1 MYIVI
6 SHPRCGST
14 FLHAYTNAYNVNL
27 GAQGITT
34 SAEFFN
40 SRWDTFNPINHVFSN
55 LYDKMQFL
63 EKERNKGQEYSI
75 KVQAYQV
82 ETIRPWFD
90 EFYKD
95 WDRLILLKKDRW
107 RAFLSYQIQSS
118 LKWDGRTTHNRE
130 KEMIDKLKPFLI
142 KEEKI
147 NIWFREYNLLKDHKG
162 IRLYHEDLNHDLL
175 CDIFGVNIQNKF
187 KQYELDYEPYIINL
201 DEIKT
206 AFHKLENNFYPH

>member
-14 FLHAYTNAYNVNL
+14 FLHEYVNHYNQNL
-27 GAQGITT
+27 GAKGITT

-40 SRWDTFNPINHVFSN
+40 SRWNTFEPINYVFSN
-55 LYDKMQFL
+55 LDDKMQFL
-63 EKERNKGQEYSI
+63 EKERNIGQEYSV

-82 ETIRPWFD
+82 ENIRPWFD

-118 LKWDGRTTHNRE
+118 LKWNKRTTHNRQE
-130 KEMIDKLKPFLI
+130 EMIDKLEPFLI
-142 KEEKI
+142 KDEKVKF
-147 NIWFREYNLLKDHKG
+147 WFKEYNLLETHKG
-162 IRLYHEDLNHDLL
+162 IRLYHEDLNHDVL
-175 CDIFGVNIQNKF
+175 CDIFGVNIENKF
-187 KQYELDYEPYIINL
+187 KRYDLDYEPYIINL

-206 AFHKLENNFYPH
+206 TFRKLENNFYPH

>member
-14 FLHAYTNAYNVNL
+14 FLHEYTNAYNVNL

-55 LYDKMQFL
+55 LSDKIQFL
-63 EKERNKGQEYSI
+63 EKERNKGREYSV

-90 EFYKD
+90 EFYKN
-95 WDRLILLKKDRW
+95 WDRLILLKKNRW

-130 KEMIDKLKPFLI
+130 KEMADKLKPFLGCQ
-142 KEEKI
+142 
-147 NIWFREYNLLKDHKG
+147 RLKKDCLIGLFCMSFHS
-162 IRLYHEDLNHDLL
+162 RN
-175 CDIFGVNIQNKF
+175 FVIQK
-187 KQYELDYEPYIINL
+187 
-201 DEIKT
+201 
-206 AFHKLENNFYPH
+206 H

>member
-14 FLHAYTNAYNVNL
+14 FLHEYTNAYNVNL

-40 SRWDTFNPINHVFSN
+40 SRWGTFNPIDRIFSN
-55 LYDKMQFL
+55 LNDKMQFL
-63 EKERNKGQEYSI
+63 EKERNKGQEYSV